1 MSKSIFLTN
10 RKGEAARSWGSQCVG
25 RLRRLEA
32 SGVVSPMSDYRRKG
46 REGREAREVR
56 EA

>member
-10 RKGEAARSWGSQCVG
+10 RKGEAARSWGASALGSQCVG

-32 SGVVSPMSDYRRKG
+32 PGVGFADLKHLAWSPP
-46 REGREAREVR
+46 
-56 EA
+56 